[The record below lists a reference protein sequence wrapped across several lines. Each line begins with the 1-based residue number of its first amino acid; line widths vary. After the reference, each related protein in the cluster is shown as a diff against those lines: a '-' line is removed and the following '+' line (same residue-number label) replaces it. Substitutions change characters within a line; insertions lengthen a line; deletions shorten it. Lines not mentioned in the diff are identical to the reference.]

1 VKLGLTAIALERNQ
15 SKRVLG
21 KSVNGGFYFHPT
33 DEDLSAGT
41 PVRKKPLGGV
51 TSRYSYSG
59 FAVAALLS
67 LSLSLA
73 ALAQQQQPPVPDAP
87 TPQAPKPLASDVNG
101 PITPG
106 KGAGEI
112 TPEPPPSSIPPA
124 PSSQMP
130 SSQVISSPAKDQVQ
144 TTPPEQP
151 TSGEGVSAITKF
163 ITHTNFVEVPV
174 TVKDSKGMLVAGLT
188 YHDFKVYENDTREPI
203 SFFTTDSFPLSIAF
217 VIDQSLTSDV
227 MTKVNNSLGA
237 IQGALTP
244 YDELAVFSYNNGAQ
258 NRSGGFT
265 GAQSA
270 RVPFVLSMTKTAGT
284 EMLVPVTDGPLAGC
298 SIHYNG
304 NCADPN
310 IQKGGATG
318 GTTFMSLPKE
328 IHTLNDAILAAA
340 KELSTRPKGRR
351 RIIYV
356 ISDGKEYGS
365 KAKYPEVL
373 KYLQTNKTAVY
384 GTLVG
389 DSARW
394 GEGYISRFHIPGM
407 MIDNILIKYAHAT
420 GGVLDSEHG
429 VDGIERSYAK
439 IAEEARNQYTLGYY
453 SHQPILD
460 TRFRKIDVRV
470 ERPGMEVIAKTGY
483 YTSGQ
488 DAR

>member
-1 VKLGLTAIALERNQ
+1 MKLGLTAIAL
-15 SKRVLG
+15 
-21 KSVNGGFYFHPT
+21 
-33 DEDLSAGT
+33 
-41 PVRKKPLGGV
+41 
-51 TSRYSYSG
+51 
-59 FAVAALLS
+59 AALLS
-67 LSLSLA
+67 LSPNSVFHMSPV

-87 TPQAPKPLASDVNG
+87 QPQAPKPLASDVNG

-106 KGAGEI
+106 MGAGE
-112 TPEPPPSSIPPA
+112 TPSGPTSSSNPPAQQPASGSQAPPSKVLSD
-124 PSSQMP
+124 QE
-130 SSQVISSPAKDQVQ
+130 KDQVQ
-144 TTPPEQP
+144 TAPPDLP
-151 TSGEGVSAITKF
+151 AAGEGVNAIPTY
-163 ITHTNFVEVPV
+163 ILHTNFVEVPV
-174 TVKDSKGMLVAGLT
+174 TVKDSKGKLVAGLT
-188 YHDFKVYENDTREPI
+188 WRDFKVYENDTREPLA
-203 SFFTTDSFPLSIAF
+203 FFTTDSFPLSIAF

-227 MTKVNNSLGA
+227 MAKVNNSLGA

-244 YDELAVFSYNNGAQ
+244 YDEIAIFSYNNGAQ
-258 NRSGGFT
+258 DRSGGFT

-270 RVPFVLSMTKTAGT
+270 RVPFVLSMTKTTGT
-284 EMLVPVTDGPLAGC
+284 EMLVPINDGPFSSC
-298 SIHYNG
+298 NIRQNG
-304 NCADPN
+304 NCVDPN
-310 IQKGGATG
+310 LQAGKSAGGSTW
-318 GTTFMSLPKE
+318 TPIPKE

-365 KAKYPEVL
+365 KATLKEVL
-373 KYLQTNKTAVY
+373 KYLETNKTAVY

-394 GEGYISRFHIPGM
+394 GEGYVSRFRVPGM
-407 MIDNILIKYAHAT
+407 MRDNILITYAHAT
-420 GGVLDSEHG
+420 GGVLDSERG
-429 VDGIERSYAK
+429 VDGIEKSYAK

-453 SHQPILD
+453 SHQPIID